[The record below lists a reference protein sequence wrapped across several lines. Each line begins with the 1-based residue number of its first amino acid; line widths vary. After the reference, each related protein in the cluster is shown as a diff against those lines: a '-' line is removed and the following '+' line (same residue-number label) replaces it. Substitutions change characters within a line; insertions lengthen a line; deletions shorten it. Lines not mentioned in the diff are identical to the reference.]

1 MAAQHFLYEDF
12 YNVIKH
18 HIALIDR
25 YENPIEKEFSIA
37 FLSIHDKK
45 SEEIGKAF
53 VNILRETDIVFNKE
67 NFYIFLFPATDWSG
81 ADKLIKELCEF
92 LDQQRK
98 DTIVTFP
105 DDGANAMEIIAAF
118 ENSVQ
123 KDYGIVI

>member
-37 FLSIHDKK
+37 FLSIHDKH
-45 SEEIGKAF
+45 SDEIGAAF
-53 VNILRETDIVFNKE
+53 TNILRETDIVFNKDRY
-67 NFYIFLFPATDWSG
+67 YILFLPATNWNG
-81 ADKLIKELCEF
+81 ADLLTKELCDF

-98 DTIVTFP
+98 DTIVTYP
-105 DDGANAMEIIAAF
+105 DDGANAVEIIAAF
-118 ENSVQ
+118 ENAIQ